1 MVGIDAKNKH
11 TLDSTYIC
19 SVCSLILLEPVQLI
33 NCGHRQCQSCLD
45 TQHETSITCR
55 QCQLKTSRNEVLRD
69 RGFKTDM
76 TTLFIEC
83 SFCQWTGVLNNY
95 PEHLDE
101 SHSNTKCEYCDEEF
115 NSIHQFNEHQ
125 VFVCQKRTV
134 DCKLKD
140 FGCDEKIGRDKM
152 HEHYLTEHHQNVTT
166 NVIRQMLSKLN
177 DSEVDNRF
185 SQVTTVRDC
194 TRVKAQLE
202 ELYEVVNMLSDAIQ
216 TLNNDQQYLSTESLR
231 SQVTLPKLME
241 ELSKI
246 KISVEES
253 NTFLEGMRCNQEVLN
268 QDFASLQE
276 KVNDLQCVSYD
287 GTSLWKIADVK
298 KKMIDA
304 QSERQTSIYSPP
316 FYSSPTGYKT
326 RARLYLNGDGNAR
339 RTHMSLFFV
348 LMRSVNDPILTFPF
362 SYKVTFCLYDQT
374 PAQRHIIDSFRP
386 DTKSSSFQRP
396 RSDMNIASGIP
407 KFFPLE
413 MIQKEENP
421 YVRDDTMFI
430 KIMVDF
436 EDMQKTLLPYALTLN
451 PGLPTHVQQSMIKQE
466 AEQRYQQK
474 PPD

>member
-11 TLDSTYIC
+11 TLDNTYIC

-55 QCQLKTSRNEVLRD
+55 QCQLKTSRNE
-69 RGFKTDM
+69 
-76 TTLFIEC
+76 
-83 SFCQWTGVLNNY
+83 
-95 PEHLDE
+95 EHLDE
-101 SHSNTKCEYCDEEF
+101 SHSNLKCEYCDEEF
-115 NSIHQFNEHQ
+115 NSIHRFNEHQ

-140 FGCDEKIGRDKM
+140 FGCDEKIGHDKM
-152 HEHYLTEHHQNVTT
+152 HEHYLTEHHQRVTV
-166 NVIRQMLSKLN
+166 NVIRQMISKLN
-177 DSEVDNRF
+177 DSQIDNSF
-185 SQVTTVRDC
+185 SQVTTLRDC
-194 TRVKAQLE
+194 TRVKAQLK
-202 ELYEVVNMLSDAIQ
+202 ELYEIANSLSDAIQ

-231 SQVTLPKLME
+231 SQVTLPTLME
-241 ELSKI
+241 ELSKV
-246 KISVEES
+246 KLSVEEA
-253 NTFLEGMRCNQEVLN
+253 NTFLEGMRYNQEVLS

-276 KVNDLQCVSYD
+276 KVNDLQYVSYD
-287 GTSLWKIADVK
+287 GTFLWKIIDVK

-316 FYSSPTGYKT
+316 FYSSPTGYKM

-339 RTHMSLFFV
+339 RTHLSLFFV
-348 LMRSVNDPILTFPF
+348 LMQSVNDPILIFPF

-386 DTKSSSFQRP
+386 DIKSNSFQRP

-436 EDMQKTLLPYALTLN
+436 EGMQKTLLPYALTLN
-451 PGLPTHVQQSMIKQE
+451 QGLPSHVQQAMIKQE
-466 AEQRYQQK
+466 VERRYQEK
-474 PPD
+474 PPE